1 MSKIVDPRR
10 LEDRARGRE
19 DGEAIEIVFES
30 SGIRAIVG
38 VRLSEMDAG
47 TLFIEI
53 SSSPGELS
61 ENDYE
66 HFIERQAQLESELTA
81 LGYSSFRDDMTL
93 IAELV
98 TLPHELAADLRH
110 VCDVIDGTFPRDAT
124 DLVGQ

>member
-10 LEDRARGRE
+10 LEDKARGRE
-19 DGEAIEIVFES
+19 DRESIEIVFES
-30 SGIRAIVG
+30 GGIRAIVG
-38 VRLSEMDAG
+38 VRFSEMDSG

-61 ENDYE
+61 EDSYE
-66 HFIERQAQLESELTA
+66 HFIERQAKLENELTA
-81 LGYSSFRDDMTL
+81 LGYSSFRDDMIL

-98 TLPHELAADLRH
+98 TLPQGLAADLRR